1 MLIRELMTAPAVTI
15 TNDTAIADALRLL
28 DQHKITTLPVIDRH
42 GSFLGV
48 VSEADLVANAAQLD
62 DRVYLSAVRVSSV
75 SPLRRVEEVMT
86 RLAVSVHSD
95 DEIEV
100 AVDLMTATTLKSL
113 PVVDNGR
120 VAGVI
125 SRSDIIHLL
134 ANWDDRVH
142 GDVADLLHEEFPE
155 WAVEVHDGVVTVTGP
170 ADERQRRLAEIL
182 AGTVRGVV
190 AVQVR

>member
-1 MLIRELMTAPAVTI
+1 MLIRELMTAPAVTV
-15 TNDTAIADALRLL
+15 TNDTSIAHALHLL
-28 DQHKITTLPVIDRH
+28 DQHKITTLPVADRH
-42 GSFLGV
+42 GTFLGV

-125 SRSDIIHLL
+125 IHLL
-134 ANWDDRVH
+134 ANWDERVH
-142 GDVADLLHEEFPE
+142 GDVADLLHSEFPD
-155 WAVEVHDGVVTVTGP
+155 WAVEVNDGVVTVTGP
-170 ADERQRRLAEIL
+170 ADERQRKLAEIL